1 MTSNKITLDLD
12 KDMLVMTGHGFFDID
27 KGSEKQQIREKSVM
41 RILIKDK
48 NITFIDS
55 TEFTRLNG
63 GKGW

>member
-1 MTSNKITLDLD
+1 MASDKITLDLD
-12 KDMLVMTGHGFFDID
+12 KDMLVMAGHGFFDID
-27 KGSEKQQIREKSVM
+27 IGDEKQQIREKSVM

-55 TEFTRLNG
+55 AEFTKLNG